1 MEKNLSDAFVRI
13 YDQKRDLIYSGLAFR
28 ISEEK
33 SEKELLLLNV
43 TIHQNP
49 SGLLLAR
56 IEKIYLVFDH
66 REFFIEFLSTKKNF
80 KQNDK

>member
-1 MEKNLSDAFVRI
+1 MEENLSDAFVRI
-13 YDQKRDLIYSGLAFR
+13 YDQKRDLIYSGLAYR

-33 SEKELLLLNV
+33 LEKELLLLNV

-49 SGLLLAR
+49 TGELIAKKT
-56 IEKIYLVFDH
+56 KIYLVFDH
-66 REFFIEFLSTKKNF
+66 REFFIEFLSTNKSI